1 VNLENDVFG
10 IQGSSM
16 GRESKNSN
24 LLRIKRQNSSRGGIS
39 SQNGDDLKLPSIG
52 GKKMK

>member
-1 VNLENDVFG
+1 LENDVFG